1 MNITDFNFSN
11 SRSKI
16 NALVEGISQQ
26 ILQGRLTTG
35 DNLPSINEM
44 SDLLKVSRDTVFKA
58 YKELR
63 RMQLVESNPMKG
75 YYIAGK
81 VKRIL
86 LLLDT
91 YSSFKQDL
99 YKQFVAHL
107 SGDYKVDLI
116 FHQYNEHLFETIV
129 RDSAG
134 KYSMYVVMNFSNEVL
149 SSSLKKIPAHQLLLL
164 DFGNFDKTGYN
175 YICQDFDQSFFD
187 CLMSVR
193 PAIEK
198 YKNLCFVFPNEHSH
212 PVSAIDAFYR
222 FGEAAG
228 KHCSVIRSN
237 DDTIVVERSTLYIG
251 IVREDIVTIVKRADE
266 QGLVLGTDVGL
277 LIYNDEPLLEIIK
290 NGISSISIDF
300 GLMGKKAADFVM
312 KRKPVTDYLP
322 TTVQLRSSL

>member
-1 MNITDFNFSN
+1 MNISDFNFSN

-26 ILQGRLTTG
+26 ILQGRLITG

-44 SDLLKVSRDTVFKA
+44 SDMLKVSRDTVFKA

-75 YYIAGK
+75 YYITGK

-116 FHQYNEHLFETIV
+116 FHQYNEHLFDTVI

-149 SSSLKKIPAHQLLLL
+149 STTLSKIPAHQLLLL
-164 DFGNFDKTGYN
+164 DFGNFDKSGYN
-175 YICQDFDQSFFD
+175 YICQDFDLSFYN
-187 CLMSVR
+187 CLLSIR
-193 PAIEK
+193 NEIEK
-198 YKNLCFVFPNEHSH
+198 YKQICFVFPNEHSH
-212 PVSAIDAFYR
+212 PVSAIGALYR
-222 FGEAAG
+222 FGEEAG
-228 KHCSVIRSN
+228 KGCSVVRTN
-237 DDTIVVERSTLYIG
+237 DDWRGVENSTLYIG
-251 IVREDIVTIVKRADE
+251 IMREDIVTIVKSADE
-266 QGLVLGTDVGL
+266 NGFKLGKDIGL
-277 LIYNDEPLLEIIK
+277 LIYNEEPLLEIIK
-290 NGISSISIDF
+290 NGISSISVDF
-300 GLMGKKAADFVM
+300 GLMGSKAAEFVM
-312 KRKPVTDYLP
+312 RRKPVQEYLP
-322 TTVQLRSSL
+322 TTIHLRSSL